1 MNHEKLECFR
11 QLLSLAEDLAKRVA
25 KWPKGNGF
33 LADQLNRAISSAVL
47 NLAEG
52 NAKRGYRKDR
62 RRFFKIA
69 LGSIAEV
76 GAALDLARA
85 VGLVPGA
92 QQEALKSRL
101 RLAYVQIEAL
111 P

>member
-11 QLLSLAEDLAKRVA
+11 QLMRAAEDLAKRVA
-25 KWPKGNGF
+25 KWPRGYGY
-33 LADQLNRAISSAVL
+33 LGDQLRRAMSSAIL

-52 NAKRGYRKDR
+52 NAKKFYGKER
-62 RRFFKIA
+62 RRFFQIS

-76 GAALDLARA
+76 GACLDLAL
-85 VGLVPGA
+85 VFGLIELEPQA
-92 QQEALKSRL
+92 ALKSLLKAADVKIR
-101 RLAYVQIEAL
+101 AL